1 MIPNENFIMKLF
13 FLSVIFSCSAIVKGQ
28 DVSHIS
34 NEAMQLEVSMNDEQA
49 LIKYKAALSIQP
61 ANIFL
66 LCKCSE
72 LSTRIGN
79 RLVHEELKQ
88 TYLFNSAKSYA
99 KEAIS
104 LDSTNSEANF
114 VMCLARGSDAQHS
127 GSQDRIEAV
136 KDIKKYADLSI
147 HYDHNNYKAW
157 YVLGKWYFEINSLN
171 YFQRTAVKI
180 FFGAFPSSSI
190 EDAIHCFE
198 RAKTINPGFVLNY
211 LSLAKAYKQKDE
223 NEAKQSLITMLSL
236 PDRTQ
241 DDESIKNEGRAL
253 LKKWD

>member
-1 MIPNENFIMKLF
+1 MKLF

-28 DVSHIS
+28 DVSLIA
-34 NEAMQLEVSMNDEQA
+34 NEARQLEDSMKDEQA

-61 ANIFL
+61 SNIFL

-79 RLVHEELKQ
+79 RLEHEESKQ
-88 TYLFNSAKSYA
+88 TYLFKSAKSYA

-114 VMCLARGSDAQHS
+114 VMCLAKGNDALH
-127 GSQDRIEAV
+127 GEGQDKIYAV

-157 YVLGKWYFEINSLN
+157 YVLGQWYFEINSLN
-171 YFQRTAVKI
+171 FFERTAVKI
-180 FFGAFPSSSI
+180 FFGALPPSSI

-198 RAKTINPGFVLNY
+198 KAKTLNPGFVLNY

-241 DDESIKNEGRAL
+241 DDERIKNEGRAL
-253 LKKWD
+253 LKKWH